1 MIGYSHKDVNPL
13 VLTMPKMTGY
23 VKTFKVKDRD
33 KKKLMVFCIDDEKLL
48 KNIKLVALRLKILK
62 NINLNTLVLYDDRY
76 IKPKIRT

>member
-23 VKTFKVKDRD
+23 VETLKVKDRD

-76 IKPKIRT
+76 IKTKIRT